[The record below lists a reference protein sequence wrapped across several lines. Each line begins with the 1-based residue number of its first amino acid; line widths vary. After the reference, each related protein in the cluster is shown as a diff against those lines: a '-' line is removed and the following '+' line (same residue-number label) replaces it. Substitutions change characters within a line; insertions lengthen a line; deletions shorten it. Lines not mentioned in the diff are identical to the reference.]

1 MKLTTLT
8 LLAASMF
15 STNFVNGSPA
25 QATYYCPDPYD
36 SVPLLRGYSPSS
48 TDHFYTTN
56 SAEMTNAVKNAGYS
70 REGNAARVF
79 SAQEPSTIPLYRVF
93 SLAAGDHFYTTSA
106 PERNNAIDNLG
117 YKDEG
122 VAAYIYTSDECGG
135 EPLFRLYNSNAKD
148 HFYTM
153 SAAERDSAV
162 GLGYVL
168 EGIAGY
174 ALPA

>member
-1 MKLTTLT
+1 
-8 LLAASMF
+8 
-15 STNFVNGSPA
+15 
-25 QATYYCPDPYD
+25 
-36 SVPLLRGYSPSS
+36 
-48 TDHFYTTN
+48 
-56 SAEMTNAVKNAGYS
+56 MTNAVKNAGYS

-106 PERNNAIDNLG
+106 PDRNNAIDHLG

-162 GLGYVL
+162 GLGYVS